1 MSISKNVGGVSKMLG
16 EIRASNSYYDL
27 KEGVTNTLYKMPM
40 GSVIVDKIKKTKSNI
55 KQLIVPNQMF
65 EGMGITYLGP
75 VDGHDIEKLIKIF
88 KVAKRIDHAVLV
100 HVVTQKGHGYRP
112 AERNPSKYHG
122 IAPFDIKTGN
132 VLKNENGKSY
142 SEVFSEAVCKL
153 AKKDA
158 KIAAITAAM
167 PWPTCLRGMQTS
179 APDCRSLIRA
189 WSAHWRPTIT
199 SLARIWPPWRA
210 NTITML

>member
-1 MSISKNVGGVSKMLG
+1 
-16 EIRASNSYYDL
+16 
-27 KEGVTNTLYKMPM
+27 
-40 GSVIVDKIKKTKSNI
+40 
-55 KQLIVPNQMF
+55 MF

-132 VLKNENGKSY
+132 VLKTRM
-142 SEVFSEAVCKL
+142 
-153 AKKDA
+153 AKVIRKFFQRRSVSWQRR
-158 KIAAITAAM
+158 M
-167 PWPTCLRGMQTS
+167 QRLRQLRRR
-179 APDCRSLIRA
+179 CRTERVLPSFHGGIRNA
-189 WSAHWRPTIT
+189 F
-199 SLARIWPPWRA
+199 
-210 NTITML
+210 